1 LGSPSLAAVRQS
13 QQRDRAATASPK
25 EAPPT
30 PAVAATA
37 HTGNIGVYFTGLG
50 TVTPLYTVTVKS
62 RVDGQIL
69 KVLYTE
75 GQAVHNGAPLVEIDP
90 RPYEAQLTQYEG
102 QLAKDQAALL
112 PGQSPDTCQLKR
124 RLIRSAHFNSTPQSV
139 IRRAF
144 ARLSHGD

>member
-1 LGSPSLAAVRQS
+1 MPETFDTPGQSSEPFQGAAEAQPNRATVDGFGKPRAQGRRRLIVLALVVVVAIATLAAVRQS
-13 QQRDRAATASPK
+13 QQRDRAATASLK

-50 TVTPLYTVTVKS
+50 TVTPLYTVPDKS

-75 GQAVHNGAPLVEIDP
+75 GQAVHKGAPLVEIDP
-90 RPYEAQLTQYEG
+90 RPQI
-102 QLAKDQAALL
+102 
-112 PGQSPDTCQLKR
+112 SR
-124 RLIRSAHFNSTPQSV
+124 FNST
-139 IRRAF
+139 
-144 ARLSHGD
+144 